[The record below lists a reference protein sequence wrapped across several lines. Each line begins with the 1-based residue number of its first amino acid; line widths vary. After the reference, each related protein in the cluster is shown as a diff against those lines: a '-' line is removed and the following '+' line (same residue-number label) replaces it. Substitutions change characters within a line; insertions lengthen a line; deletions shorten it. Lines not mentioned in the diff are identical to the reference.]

1 MASPLYEPPPR
12 WGHFSSI
19 VEGNLL
25 MYGGRTK
32 DFYNQVEN
40 TINLFNPYEEK
51 WTTHKTT
58 GTDLIRIYDAASAAL
73 GKNFYLFGGFNGQEY
88 IGYMYHLDST
98 WNITTM
104 DDLEHHNNAPMRKR
118 GSKMIC
124 HKENLICF
132 GGRGI
137 PSAPHQL
144 QSQFILDK
152 YYDDGRG
159 WTNEL
164 HSFNLKEGEV
174 EY

>member
-1 MASPLYEPPPR
+1 M
-12 WGHFSSI
+12 F
-19 VEGNLL
+19 
-25 MYGGRTK
+25 GGRTK
-32 DFYNQVEN
+32 DFDNQVEN
-40 TINLFNPYEEK
+40 TINVFNPYEEK
-51 WTTHKTT
+51 WTTHKST
-58 GTDLIRIYDAASAAL
+58 GHPIRIYNGASAAL
-73 GKNFYLFGGFNGQEY
+73 GKNLYHFGGILGQEY
-88 IGYMYHLDST
+88 IGYLYQFDST

-104 DDLEHHNNAPMRKR
+104 DDLDNAPMRKR
-118 GSKMIC
+118 GSKMIS

-137 PSAPHQL
+137 PSALHQL
-144 QSQFILDK
+144 QSQFILDN